1 MVTLTNQYS
10 PRYVGDL
17 SKPLTH
23 QFMDMSDPPAPY
35 PLTGVNAAN
44 MTFKMQRGS
53 TTKVGGGTWT
63 IDDALQGIASYHWV
77 ANDVNTEGVWKIQA
91 GVPFS
96 DGVQH
101 FSIVEIEFIVPL

>member
-17 SKPLTH
+17 SNPLIH
-23 QFMDMSDPPAPY
+23 QFVDMSDPPVPY
-35 PLTGVNAAN
+35 PLGSVNAAN

-63 IDDALQGIASYHWV
+63 IDDAANGIASYHWV

-96 DGVQH
+96 DGIKH
-101 FSIVEIEFIVPL
+101 FSIMEIEFIQPL